1 MRPALSET
9 MFASSIKA
17 GSASVRNAELCSEL
31 RLICEMANTSSLG
44 TNLTSSTKL
53 HSPWPLI
60 IAASVSTLGGLL
72 FGYDNIVISGAIG
85 YLSRLFG
92 LNAAGIGW
100 AAGCALLGCIV
111 GCAGA
116 GTVADFLGKKRGLA
130 LCALCFALSSAGMMF
145 AANLGQFV
153 IWRVIGGI
161 GIGAASVISPN
172 YIAEIA
178 PTRVRGRCVT
188 FYQLGIVVGILA
200 AVLVNM
206 LIQRMGDEAW
216 NTSTG
221 WRWMFFAG
229 LAPALLF
236 GSLIVTALESPRWLM
251 KVGRHDE
258 ALRALIEING
268 AEQGRREA
276 SQIARSLAAEEG
288 NITELLTTFRRPLL
302 LGIMLAAL
310 QQISGITP
318 LFSFLPEIFRSAG
331 SGTSHAFYQAVL
343 VSLINLLFTLF
354 ALWLVDRAG
363 RKTLI
368 LAGTSVQFLSFVLV
382 GWIYHVHGSGAAVL
396 IFVMSFVAGHAFGN
410 GVACWV
416 IISEIYPTKVRGR
429 GMSVAVTALWLVGYL
444 GNQLFPIMQ
453 THLGSDYTFWL
464 FSAGALLT
472 IVLVGGLVPET
483 RGRSLEEIT
492 GFWMQGKNQ
501 GEDKPTERIVAG

>member
-1 MRPALSET
+1 
-9 MFASSIKA
+9 
-17 GSASVRNAELCSEL
+17 
-31 RLICEMANTSSLG
+31 
-44 TNLTSSTKL
+44 
-53 HSPWPLI
+53 
-60 IAASVSTLGGLL
+60 VSTLGGLL

-85 YLSRLFG
+85 YLSQRFHLD
-92 LNAAGIGW
+92 AAGVGW
-100 AAGCALLGCIV
+100 AAGCALIGCIA

-116 GTVADFLGKKRGLA
+116 GAVADFLGKKKGLA
-130 LCALCFALSSAGMMF
+130 LCALCFALSSIGMLF
-145 AANLGQFV
+145 ASNLNQFV
-153 IWRVIGGI
+153 LWRLIGGI

-188 FYQLGIVVGILA
+188 LYQLGIVVGILS
-200 AVLVNM
+200 AVFVNM

-216 NTSTG
+216 DISTG
-221 WRWMFFAG
+221 WRWMFLAG

-236 GSLIVTALESPRWLM
+236 GFMIVPAVESPRWLM
-251 KVGRHDE
+251 KMGRREE
-258 ALRALIEING
+258 ALGMLIQVNG
-268 AEQGRREA
+268 AEQGPLEA
-276 SQIARSLAAEEG
+276 TEIADSLAVEEG
-288 NITELLTTFRRPLL
+288 RLSELFTTYRRPLL

-331 SGTSHAFYQAVL
+331 TATSDAFFQSVL
-343 VSLINLLFTLF
+343 VSLINLFFTLF

-368 LAGTSVQFLSFVLV
+368 LAGTSLQFLSFALV
-382 GWIYHVHGSGAAVL
+382 GWFYHVHGSGLAVL
-396 IFVMSFVAGHAFGN
+396 ILVMSFVAGHAFGN

-429 GMSVAVTALWLVGYL
+429 GMSMATMALWLVGYL

-453 THLGSDYTFWL
+453 KRFGSDYSFWV

-472 IVLVGGLVPET
+472 IILVAWLVPET
-483 RGRSLEEIT
+483 KGHSLEEIAR
-492 GFWMQGKNQ
+492 FWTQGKV
-501 GEDKPTERIVAG
+501 GRSIA